1 MKIFKLT
8 NTIDKYLDNTKYNFT
23 TDKNIADILLVGGQ
37 KFELNDFPNLKGIFK
52 TGVGTDN
59 LPFELAA
66 QKNIEI
72 RLPSE
77 KTKDIIYEETASYTC
92 FLIFKGMYSSISEFD
107 TWKKLN
113 RTSLFSTQL
122 LVMGLG
128 NIGKRVASKMSSFLN
143 VLTYDPLEN
152 SENELVELLSKAD
165 CVTLHLPLTPLTQSF
180 FNNYKLSLLK
190 NGCLLVNT
198 SRGPLVDEDALYD
211 ELSSNR
217 IKAAFDVFWNEPYKG
232 KLVNIS
238 EKYFIKSPH
247 IASTCNEFLEGLAFD
262 FEFFIQNL
270 KIDQL
275 A

>member
-1 MKIFKLT
+1 MNIFKLT
-8 NTIDKYLDNTKYNFT
+8 NTIDKYLDSAKYNFT
-23 TDKNIADILLVGGQ
+23 NDKSKAHLILVGGQ
-37 KFELNDFPNLKGIFK
+37 KFDLNDFPKLKGIFK

-59 LPFELAA
+59 LSFDEAL
-66 QKNIEI
+66 KRNIEI

-77 KTKDIIYEETASYTC
+77 STKDVIYEETASYTC
-92 FLIFKGMYSSISEFD
+92 FLILYGMYSHVSEFD
-107 TWKKLN
+107 TWQKLN
-113 RTSLFSTQL
+113 RISLSSNNL

-165 CVTLHLPLTPLTQSF
+165 CVTLHMPLTPLTQSF
-180 FNNYKLSLLK
+180 FNKNKLSLLK
-190 NGCLLVNT
+190 NNCLLVNT

-232 KLVNIS
+232 KLLNLPY
-238 EKYFIKSPH
+238 ERFIRTPH
-247 IASTCNEFLEGLAFD
+247 IASTCEEFLEGLAKDLILFCN
-262 FEFFIQNL
+262 EMEQ
-270 KIDQL
+270 K
-275 A
+275 